1 MEVMHKMGLHGKS
14 FIPMLMG
21 FGCNVPAIMATR
33 TIESRSSRII
43 TILVTPFMSCSARLP
58 VMVLFAGAFFPDY
71 APLVLILLYLLG
83 IATAIITARLLR
95 VTKFKNDETPFVME
109 LPPYRWPTL
118 RATIRHM
125 WEKCAQYLKKIGT
138 VILLSTVVI
147 WFLSYYPRPEEST
160 ENRVQRTEYREQ
172 RTENREQSTEYRVQR
187 TEYREQSTED
197 REQSR
202 ENRAKSEDPGIN
214 ENSFIAMIG
223 HAVEPILAPLGQNW
237 HSSIALITSIPAKEL
252 VVSTLGVLY
261 CSDSEEGIEEDLR
274 ASGDFTPRSAAAFLV
289 FILLFFPCIATIT
302 TIANETGSRKW
313 ALFSIVYNTAVAWIA
328 GFLVYTIGGLI

>member
-1 MEVMHKMGLHGKS
+1 
-14 FIPMLMG
+14 
-21 FGCNVPAIMATR
+21 
-33 TIESRSSRII
+33 
-43 TILVTPFMSCSARLP
+43 
-58 VMVLFAGAFFPDY
+58 
-71 APLVLILLYLLG
+71 
-83 IATAIITARLLR
+83 
-95 VTKFKNDETPFVME
+95 
-109 LPPYRWPTL
+109 
-118 RATIRHM
+118 
-125 WEKCAQYLKKIGT
+125 
-138 VILLSTVVI
+138 
-147 WFLSYYPRPEEST
+147 
-160 ENRVQRTEYREQ
+160 
-172 RTENREQSTEYRVQR
+172 
-187 TEYREQSTED
+187 
-197 REQSR
+197 
-202 ENRAKSEDPGIN
+202 
-214 ENSFIAMIG
+214 MIG